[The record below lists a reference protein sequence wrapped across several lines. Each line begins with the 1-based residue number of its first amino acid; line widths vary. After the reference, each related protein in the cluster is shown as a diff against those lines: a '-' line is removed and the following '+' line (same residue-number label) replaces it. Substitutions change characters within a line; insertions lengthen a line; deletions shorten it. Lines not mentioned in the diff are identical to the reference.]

1 MFIINRFT
9 IFFVLTITICLI
21 FSKTTMANQSC
32 IDNYSELGNWD
43 TGKNFRSWIEFTD
56 KDENR
61 AFQTIGR
68 KFATEG
74 YLGLTTNKD
83 IGVITAYQEN
93 RGRRS
98 ALTATFSKNTNG
110 AIRVEISFQLASGLR
125 VTTAAAREELCKL
138 LNAAVPTNQQ
148 SDAASQNFSGISLQL
163 ASKNLP
169 LSATIG
175 KLRKAGFGPVIFFFY
190 DFTGAK
196 AGSRTTIKQPKLVI
210 HSSTDP
216 LKNYLL
222 VRFDSNITDD
232 SRSLKMGSTNK
243 IMKAGVTG
251 KGKLQPDE
259 DWTIPFSTSEA
270 TSGSGIWI
278 LTPQSS
284 LASGE
289 YGLWDV
295 EGYGVATFGV
305 D

>member
-1 MFIINRFT
+1 
-9 IFFVLTITICLI
+9 
-21 FSKTTMANQSC
+21 MANQSC
-32 IDNYSELGNWD
+32 IDNYTELGNWD
-43 TGKNFRSWIEFTD
+43 TGKTFRSWIEFAD
-56 KDENR
+56 KDESR

-93 RGRRS
+93 NGKRS
-98 ALTATFSKNTNG
+98 SLTATFSKTAHG
-110 AIRVEISFQLASGLR
+110 AIRVEVSFQLASGLR
-125 VTTAAAREELCKL
+125 VTTAAAREETCKL
-138 LNAAVPTNQQ
+138 LNAALPADQQ
-148 SDAASQNFSGISLQL
+148 SAAASQNFSGISLQL

-175 KLRKAGFGPVIFFFY
+175 KLRKAGFGPVILFFY

-210 HSSTDP
+210 RSSTDP
-216 LKNYLL
+216 LKSYFL
-222 VRFDSNITDD
+222 VRFDSNIADE

-243 IMKAGVTG
+243 IIKAGVTG
-251 KGKLQPDE
+251 KGELQPDE
-259 DWTIPFSTSEA
+259 DWTIPFSTSKA
-270 TSGSGIWI
+270 SSGIWI

-284 LASGE
+284 LAAGE
-289 YGLWDV
+289 YGLWDI
-295 EGYGVATFGV
+295 EGYGVASFGV